1 MKLTKEHPDQLA
13 AVVPLDTE
21 ALDTEALRTT
31 YRSGQFHNADKVKD
45 LNKRYRWDLL
55 WLLKLDLT
63 EIYKYANDS
72 HIDTVLRKL
81 VKPL

>member
-1 MKLTKEHPDQLA
+1 MA
-13 AVVPLDTE
+13 PLGTVFY
-21 ALDTEALRTT
+21 TT
-31 YRSGQFHNADKVKD
+31 CADKVKD

-81 VKPL
+81 VRPL

>member
-1 MKLTKEHPDQLA
+1 MKLTKEHQELLA
-13 AVVPLDTE
+13 GIT
-21 ALDTEALRTT
+21 ALDTETLRDY
-31 YRSGQFHNADKVKD
+31 YRKGKYHNTDKVKD

-63 EIYKYANDS
+63 EIYKYANDD